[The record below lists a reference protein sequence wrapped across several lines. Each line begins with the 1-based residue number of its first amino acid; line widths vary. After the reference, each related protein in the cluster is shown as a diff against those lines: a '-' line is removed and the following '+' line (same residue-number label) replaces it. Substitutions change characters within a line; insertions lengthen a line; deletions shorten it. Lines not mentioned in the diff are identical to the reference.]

1 MVTSFRNVI
10 SWFLAEPCL
19 PCSGWQESLQ
29 RPHALNDCCD
39 LRDSMPQGNT
49 EQYHQRSAPQ
59 DQSQPPLWRKDSRHG
74 ESTGHYSHRGSSS
87 FGELATRGEG
97 RNRERRHQKTEE
109 ICQPFPPTDP
119 DEYQFKVV
127 RNHEPIYRGNPSSSQ
142 SRLQSRKAVCCS
154 PCHLGLSAFV
164 IKTY

>member
-1 MVTSFRNVI
+1 MGRRTKPARAMFAML
-10 SWFLAEPCL
+10 WLARV
-19 PCSGWQESLQ
+19 SSAT
-29 RPHALNDCCD
+29 ALSNCCD

-59 DQSQPPLWRKDSRHG
+59 DQSQPPLWRRDSRHG
-74 ESTGHYSHRGSSS
+74 ESTGHYSQSQGGSSS

-109 ICQPFPPTDP
+109 IRQPFPPTDP

-127 RNHEPIYRGNPSSSQ
+127 RNHEPIYRGNPSSSR

>member
-1 MVTSFRNVI
+1 M
-10 SWFLAEPCL
+10 

-29 RPHALNDCCD
+29 RPHLTIAVTSGTAR
-39 LRDSMPQGNT
+39 LRAIQSNT
-49 EQYHQRSAPQ
+49 IKGLPPKTSHSHHYGGGTADMGSPQ
-59 DQSQPPLWRKDSRHG
+59 DTTL
-74 ESTGHYSHRGSSS
+74 TGGAPAL
-87 FGELATRGEG
+87 ELATRGEG
-97 RNRERRHQKTEE
+97 RNRERRYQKTEE
-109 ICQPFPPTDP
+109 IRQPFPPTDP

-127 RNHEPIYRGNPSSSQ
+127 RNHEPIYQGNPSSSR